1 MRPSTYGVLA
11 AALGLIATPIAGRS
25 ASDLSSADRAPAML
39 PPEAAG
45 KVCCPGTDHTVQLR
59 SMGAGHQHPA
69 ARDLSVHPHWNVHGF
84 ERDGAIYY
92 QVSDLSGIVHLI
104 AGQIG
109 GVYSAFPVAESGA
122 RLKLPMPPMPLNGE
136 FSLHVDVDS
145 EGTAWRVDVDAPE
158 R

>member
-1 MRPSTYGVLA
+1 MRPSSCGVLA
-11 AALGLIATPIAGRS
+11 AAFGLIATPIVSQA
-25 ASDLSSADRAPAML
+25 ASDLSSADVAAAML

-59 SMGAGHQHPA
+59 SMGAGHQHPV
-69 ARDLSVHPHWNVHGF
+69 ARDLSVHPYWNVHGF

-104 AGQIG
+104 AGEID
-109 GVYSAFPVAESGA
+109 GVYSALPAAESTAG
-122 RLKLPMPPMPLNGE
+122 LQLPMQPMPLNGE
-136 FSLHVDVDS
+136 FSLHLDDDS
-145 EGTAWRVDVDAPE
+145 EGTTWRLDVDAPE

>member
-11 AALGLIATPIAGRS
+11 AALGLIATPIVSQAAG
-25 ASDLSSADRAPAML
+25 DLSSADRAPAML

-59 SMGAGHQHPA
+59 SRGAGHQHPA
-69 ARDLSVHPHWNVHGF
+69 ARDMSVHPYWNVHGF

-92 QVSDLSGIVHLI
+92 QVSDLSGTVHLI
-104 AGQIG
+104 VGEID
-109 GVYSAFPVAESGA
+109 GVYSALPVAESSAGL
-122 RLKLPMPPMPLNGE
+122 RLPMQPKPMNSE
-136 FSLHVDVDS
+136 FSLHLKVDS
-145 EGTAWRVDVDAPE
+145 EGAVWRLDVDAPE

>member
-11 AALGLIATPIAGRS
+11 AALGLIATPIAGR
-25 ASDLSSADRAPAML
+25 AAGDLSSADGAPSML
-39 PPEAAG
+39 QPEAAG

-59 SMGAGHQHPA
+59 SMGADHQHPA
-69 ARDLSVHPHWNVHGF
+69 TRDLSVHPHWSVLGF

-104 AGQIG
+104 AGEID
-109 GVYSAFPVAESGA
+109 GVYSALPAAESTA
-122 RLKLPMPPMPLNGE
+122 RLQLPTQPMPLNGE
-136 FSLHVDVDS
+136 FSLHLDVDS
-145 EGTAWRVDVDAPE
+145 EGAAWRLDVVAPE